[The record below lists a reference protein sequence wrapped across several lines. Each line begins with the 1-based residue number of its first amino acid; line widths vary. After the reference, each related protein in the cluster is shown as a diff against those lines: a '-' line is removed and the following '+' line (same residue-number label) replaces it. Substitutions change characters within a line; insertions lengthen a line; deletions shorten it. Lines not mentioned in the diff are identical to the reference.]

1 MGHRVLRRG
10 LHLAT
15 SSWCEK
21 RGSRIS
27 VLRYTCRMTPH
38 FLIEHA
44 NLRTNT
50 RKRRHGLTQAVRSSW
65 TCVWVVIALLLVAG
79 CGSTTPPAR
88 TRQPTVV
95 ETDTSAEQ
103 SPVDDLLARAAGA
116 DAVEAARY
124 FLEAARYL
132 WDEGDVAGA
141 EEILSFIQ
149 TDALD
154 PIRME
159 GIRLLQAEVAAARDN
174 QVRVAELLTVEN
186 FPTLERLSDEQ
197 RIRFVDLRATA
208 LAARGDFEE
217 AITERIRLDARLA
230 PEQMSANHDALWQVL
245 KALPE
250 ARLEILATATDDYDE
265 QGWYRLAQIA
275 LTWSNDL
282 DRQLLELR
290 GWRGDWERHPA
301 ARVPPSEIALSEIVA
316 QERPQRIALLLP
328 LDLAAGA
335 IVRDAFMSAYF
346 NLLELGGQVPEVR
359 FYDTGTGA
367 DGIVALHLQA
377 RTDGAQM
384 IIGPL
389 LKPQV
394 AALQQ
399 EADLGVPTLALNNN
413 EGLDTRAPQLYQFAL
428 SPESEAR
435 QVARKAW
442 ADGHRNAAIL
452 SPLDADNAAL
462 PRKRDSF
469 LAEWQRLGGRVVAQD
484 GYRDNYTESISGMLN
499 LDASTARMASLRE
512 LIGRPVVFVQRRRQ
526 DIDFIYL
533 LADPGPARQIVPSLA
548 YLYAGDIPVY
558 AGQDVYSGISRPLQ
572 DRDLN
577 GVNFADSPWLLGTAG
592 SDASRLRELFPAT
605 TANNLRLQAF
615 GVDAFRL
622 YPRLRLLES
631 SPESRMPGATGTLR
645 LGANRTIE
653 SELVWATVTDGL
665 VQTRDR

>member
-1 MGHRVLRRG
+1 M
-10 LHLAT
+10 
-15 SSWCEK
+15 
-21 RGSRIS
+21 
-27 VLRYTCRMTPH
+27 RYTGRMTET
-38 FLIEHA
+38 LQ
-44 NLRTNT
+44 
-50 RKRRHGLTQAVRSSW
+50 RKRKKLAENAVTIGW
-65 TCVWVVIALLLVAG
+65 LLLALLVAG
-79 CGSTTPPAR
+79 CGSTSQPAR
-88 TRQPTVV
+88 TRQPVIV
-95 ETDTSAEQ
+95 ETEASPTE
-103 SPVDDLLARAAGA
+103 SPVDDLLARAARA
-116 DAVEAARY
+116 DAVEAAGL

-132 WDEGDVAGA
+132 WAEGDSAGT
-141 EEILSFIQ
+141 EEILGFIQ

-159 GIRLLQAEVAAARDN
+159 GIRLLQAEVAGAQDN
-174 QVRVAELLTVEN
+174 HVRVAELLTVEN

-197 RIRFVDLRATA
+197 RIRFVELRATA
-208 LAARGDFEE
+208 LAARGNFEE
-217 AITERIRLDARLA
+217 AVTERIRLDPRLT
-230 PEQMSANHDALWQVL
+230 PEQQATNHDALWQVL
-245 KALPE
+245 RAVPAAQLDALANGSE
-250 ARLEILATATDDYDE
+250 DYDE
-265 QGWYRLAQIA
+265 QGWYQLAQIA
-275 LTWSNDL
+275 VTWSNDL
-282 DRQLLELR
+282 DRQLLEVR
-290 GWRGDWERHPA
+290 RWRGEWERHPA
-301 ARVPPSEIALSEIVA
+301 ARVPPAEIALSEIVA

-328 LDLAAGA
+328 LELAPGA
-335 IVRDAFMSAYF
+335 VVRDAFMSAYF
-346 NLLELGGQVPEVR
+346 NLLELGGQVPDVR
-359 FYDTGTGA
+359 FYDTGTGT
-367 DGIVALHLQA
+367 DDIVALHRQA
-377 RTDGAQM
+377 RADGAQM

-399 EADLGVPTLALNNN
+399 EADLGVTTLALNNN
-413 EGLDTRAPQLYQFAL
+413 DGLPTSSPQLYQFAL

-452 SPLDADNAAL
+452 SPLDAPGAEVFV
-462 PRKRDSF
+462 RKRDSF

-484 GYRDNYTESISGMLN
+484 GYRDNYTETISSMLE
-499 LDASTARMASLRE
+499 LDASEARMASLRA
-512 LIGRPVVFVQRRRQ
+512 LIGRPVLFVQRRRQ

-533 LADPGPARQIVPSLA
+533 LGEPGPARQIVPSLA

-558 AGQDVYSGISRPLQ
+558 AGQDVYSGVARPLE

-577 GVNFADSPWLLGTAG
+577 GVTFGESPWLLSAPG

-615 GVDAFRL
+615 GMDAFRL

-665 VQTRDR
+665 VQSRER

>member
-1 MGHRVLRRG
+1 MAR
-10 LHLAT
+10 AA
-15 SSWCEK
+15 W
-21 RGSRIS
+21 
-27 VLRYTCRMTPH
+27 
-38 FLIEHA
+38 
-44 NLRTNT
+44 
-50 RKRRHGLTQAVRSSW
+50 
-65 TCVWVVIALLLVAG
+65 LLLALFIAG
-79 CGSTTPPAR
+79 CGSTSQPTR
-88 TRQPTVV
+88 TRQPVSI
-95 ETDTSAEQ
+95 ETEARPEQ
-103 SPVDDLLARAAGA
+103 SPVDELLARAAQA
-116 DAVEAARY
+116 DPVEAAGY
-124 FLEAARYL
+124 FLTAARYL
-132 WDEGDVAGA
+132 WAEGDINGT
-141 EEILSFIQ
+141 EEILGFIQ
-149 TDALD
+149 TDQLD

-159 GIRLLQAEVAAARDN
+159 GILLLQAEVAAARDD

-208 LAARGDFEE
+208 LAARGNFEE
-217 AITERIRLDARLA
+217 AITERIRLDPRLS
-230 PEQMSANHDALWQVL
+230 PEQRSANHDALWQVL
-245 KALPE
+245 RTLPS
-250 ARLEILATATDDYDE
+250 ARLEALADASADYDE
-265 QGWYRLAQIA
+265 EGWFRLAQLA
-275 LTWSNDL
+275 LTWGDDL
-282 DRQLLELR
+282 DRQLIELGR
-290 GWRGDWERHPA
+290 WREQWERHPA

-328 LDLAAGA
+328 LELAPGA

-359 FYDTGTGA
+359 FYDTGTTA
-367 DGIVALHLQA
+367 DNIVALHRQA
-377 RTDGAQM
+377 RADGAQM

-413 EGLDTRAPQLYQFAL
+413 EGLNTIAPQLYQFAL

-442 ADGHRNAAIL
+442 ADGHRNVAIL

-462 PRKRDSF
+462 PRKRESF
-469 LAEWQRLGGRVVAQD
+469 INEWQRLGGRVVAQD
-484 GYRDNYTESISGMLN
+484 SYRDNYTEAISAMLD
-499 LDASTARMASLRE
+499 LDASNARMESLRA
-512 LIGRPVVFVQRRRQ
+512 LVDRPLLFVQRRRQ

-533 LADPGPARQIVPSLA
+533 LADPAPARQIVPSLA

-558 AGQDVYSGISRPLQ
+558 AGQDIYSGLARPLQ

-577 GVNFADSPWLLGTAG
+577 GVIFGESPWLLSSAE

-615 GVDAFRL
+615 GLDAFHL

-631 SPESRMPGATGTLR
+631 SPDSRMPGATGILR
-645 LGANRTIE
+645 LGDNRTIE

-665 VQTRDR
+665 VRSSER